1 MGDSILA
8 SLSLPPSGRIPS
20 NPSTGAKTS
29 RADQSNSTQRADKTA
44 FITPVIGLI
53 SNEDV
58 PVMVRKTDA
67 TNEHPHPKKN
77 LKYTGVKER
86 QTKDGE
92 ERVEAGERHLKT
104 ASEGGIKRKQPDQG
118 ESESEEVE
126 EVVCISSSGEE
137 SVSMSLR
144 NVASATEPSRSGGS
158 RGAVESERRALEGC
172 LTRLGVRRLHLP
184 DDPFLCSVFVTCLKS
199 QPRVE
204 VDKMTLAGD
213 SSYAKRPTPRRR
225 SPAKA
230 AVQSH
235 SRPLDP
241 ELEDKE

>member
-1 MGDSILA
+1 
-8 SLSLPPSGRIPS
+8 
-20 NPSTGAKTS
+20 
-29 RADQSNSTQRADKTA
+29 
-44 FITPVIGLI
+44 
-53 SNEDV
+53 
-58 PVMVRKTDA
+58 MVRKTDA

-144 NVASATEPSRSGGS
+144 NVASTTEPSRSGGS

-204 VDKMTLAGD
+204 K
-213 SSYAKRPTPRRR
+213 SSCITKYEQL
-225 SPAKA
+225 SLSA
-230 AVQSH
+230 APSH
-235 SRPLDP
+235 SDVGPRSLLRRLRGRLRGRGD
-241 ELEDKE
+241 

>member
-58 PVMVRKTDA
+58 PAMVRKTDA

-144 NVASATEPSRSGGS
+144 NVASATERSRSGGS

-213 SSYAKRPTPRRR
+213 SSYAKRP
-225 SPAKA
+225 
-230 AVQSH
+230 
-235 SRPLDP
+235 LDP